1 MNWFWVIALAN
12 EVKKTIV
19 KIRSIEAILV
29 DIPTTRIHKLSF
41 GSITEQNYV
50 IVKVMDDDG
59 RVGIGEAATI
69 GGPAWADESTETI
82 QIMIQKY
89 LAPHLIGLKPIDL
102 NACGLLMDKL
112 VRGNRF
118 AKAAIEMALLDL
130 AARQLE
136 VPAYAILG
144 GKIHDSLPL
153 AWTLASGETDRDIA
167 EGEEKLAQRLHR
179 IFKLKIGYNSIE
191 KDVSHVTKIAQHFA
205 GRAKVQVD
213 VNQAWSEAQAYRA
226 IAQLEAAGTYLIE
239 QPIAK
244 ANITGMAR
252 LAQRFDVPIM
262 ADESLATI
270 EDALALAQN
279 AAADIFALKLT
290 KAGGPLATIRTAAIA
305 QAAGIGCYGGCM
317 LESSVGTA
325 AYLSTFS
332 TISGLTEGCELF
344 GPKLLKDDLVIE
356 PLEFKDFSIVVNSK
370 PGFGVDLDPQKLAFY
385 RRDKNLTVA
394 LSHGDTNALSRA
406 YASPAAV

>member
-1 MNWFWVIALAN
+1 LNWFWVIAQAN
-12 EVKKTIV
+12 EAKKTIV

-69 GGPAWADESTETI
+69 GGPAWAAESTETI

-89 LAPHLIGLKPIDL
+89 LAPHLIGLKPIEL

-112 VRGNRF
+112 VRGNLF
-118 AKAAIEMALLDL
+118 AKAAVEMALLDL
-130 AARQLE
+130 ASRQLGL
-136 VPAYAILG
+136 PAYALMG
-144 GKIHDSLPL
+144 GKVHDSLPL
-153 AWTLASGETDRDIA
+153 AWTLASGETERDIA

-179 IFKLKIGYNSIE
+179 IFKLKIGYNSVE
-191 KDVSHVTKIAQHFA
+191 KDVNHVTKIAEHFA

-244 ANITGMAR
+244 TNIAGMAR
-252 LAQRFDVPIM
+252 LAQRFDIPIM

-270 EDALALAQN
+270 EDALALTQSV
-279 AAADIFALKLT
+279 AADIFALKLT
-290 KAGGPLATIRTAAIA
+290 KAGGPLATIKTAAIA

-344 GPKLLKDDLVIE
+344 GPKLLKDDLVTE
-356 PLEFKDFSIVVNSK
+356 PLEFKDFCIVVNSK
-370 PGFGVDLDPQKLAFY
+370 PGFGVELDPKKLAFY
-385 RRDKNLTVA
+385 RRDKNLTIA
-394 LSHGDTNALSRA
+394 LTHGDTHALSRA